1 MERRCFENRG
11 EAPLSAVGESGLTAA
26 ACQRLEAM
34 EKEILEDKRFWVYWT
49 YRDIWRHFGV
59 ACNNESVYTG
69 SKNFMGGPGVAY
81 AFTRAGGSSARQR
94 NQSAAALG
102 SHGDLQCLDKAR
114 RFLEPYDGV
123 TAKQAARRPDIACS
137 LQCGRAGFLCV
148 HLLLASAG
156 GEGEADKRQAFAE
169 FLALSRVALS
179 SQLAADEW
187 LYGRAGYLHG
197 CLLFQKVLGED
208 AQLKR
213 TISDLARLMLAR
225 GVENARHNFRG
236 SHVMWEWYRER
247 YMGAAHGVVGII
259 FMLLHV
265 PELLDAQCLDTIRQ
279 TLQWLA
285 TARAAPGNWP
295 AVLGDRRAECVHFC
309 HGAPGAVFLYC
320 KAYEVLREKQWL
332 DLAQELWCNGE
343 AGELVW
349 KYGLLKKGPGI
360 CHGIAGNGY
369 TFLSLY
375 RLTGDAHWLARAYHF
390 AEQMAT
396 RQVKEQS
403 RKPDTP
409 YSLYEG
415 LAGTVCF
422 LMDLR
427 LRPKEAAFPLF
438 ELEPEKRGLKRG
450 PD

>member
-34 EKEILEDKRFWVYWT
+34 EKEILED
-49 YRDIWRHFGV
+49 IWRHFGV

-69 SKNFMGGPGVAY
+69 GPGVAY
-81 AFTRAGGSSARQR
+81 AFTR
-94 NQSAAALG
+94 AAALG

-236 SHVMWEWYRER
+236 SHAPPVMWEWYRER

-265 PELLDAQCLDTIRQ
+265 PELLEDAQCLDTIRQ

-332 DLAQELWCNGE
+332 DLAQE